1 MIKHKYT
8 LRQNIK
14 FIISYP
20 ASLFQFLIPN
30 VKRENGISIMIRV
43 RDEEEWIAKS
53 LLSINKFADE
63 VIIVN
68 NNSIDRTLDEI
79 EKIRKKLR
87 FKLIVVNEISNDICK
102 VSNYAL
108 ALTSYRWI
116 FRWDSDFIAYTSEE
130 RNIKNLREYLLKLN
144 IKKHYLIYPITISFA
159 GDLFHVKNGS
169 ETNSEGYIHTWHPS
183 LKYIKKGKYEYIKF
197 PFFYKIKRLKQIF
210 FVHIGSAK
218 PLRKILYRFFWLY
231 WQFQL
236 DKFPEIDQFIKQE
249 SLEKWN
255 CLNPEEIAVKEFR
268 RLILPIREFKKSE
281 FGDYPELM
289 KDAIKKPKLKVIYK
303 DGKPF
308 SRNDFKEDIIR
319 KST

>member
-8 LRQNIK
+8 LTQNLR
-14 FIISYP
+14 FLLSYP
-20 ASLFQFLIPN
+20 ASLLQFLCN
-30 VKRENGISIMIRV
+30 RQQRKNGISVMIRV

-53 LLSINKFADE
+53 LLSLNEFADE

-68 NNSIDRTLDEI
+68 NNSTDHTLDEI
-79 EKIRKKLR
+79 EKTRKKIR
-87 FKLIVVNEISNDICK
+87 FKLVVINEISNDICK
-102 VSNYAL
+102 VSNHAL
-108 ALTSYRWI
+108 TLTSYRWI

-130 RNIKNLREYLLKLN
+130 RSIKNLREYLLRLN
-144 IKKHYLIYPITISFA
+144 IKKHYLIYPVTISFA
-159 GDLFHVKNGS
+159 GDLFHVKTGS

-183 LKYIKKGKYEYIKF
+183 LKYIKKEKYESLQF
-197 PFFYKIKRLKQIF
+197 PFFYKIERLKQIF

-218 PLRKILYRFFWLY
+218 PLHKILYRFFWLY

-236 DKFPEIDQFIKQE
+236 DIFPEIDQFIKQE

-255 CLNPEEIAVKEFR
+255 DLNPEEVAVKEFR

-281 FGDYPELM
+281 FGDYPDLM
-289 KDAIKKPKLKVIYK
+289 KNSIKKPKLKIIYK

-308 SRNDFKEDIIR
+308 SRNDFKEDIIS
-319 KST
+319 KSI